1 MKFRFGYLILG
12 LFFFVGCEKDQ
23 YKYKKFLDNKEVVY
37 AGLAEKPIARSGNLR
52 VQLEWQKSIDPSV
65 VFYMIYWNNNGDSS
79 RVPATAINTDGLYKY
94 MITGLPEYVQSFNI
108 VTVDDRG
115 NRSIGQ
121 SLNAVRVFGPF
132 YTASLTNQ
140 RLNTRR
146 FFGTDSVRMFFL
158 KMDSTKVFS
167 RIRYYKNDNT
177 LDSVTFLSDSVT
189 IKSFKPGTKPAIQ
202 SYFKPAATAIDTFKT
217 LLADSLLAF

>member
-1 MKFRFGYLILG
+1 MKFRFGYLFLC
-12 LFFFVGCEKDQ
+12 LFFFTGCEKDQ
-23 YKYKKFLDNKEVVY
+23 YKYKKFLDNKEIVY
-37 AGLAEKPIARSGNLR
+37 AGLAEKPLARSGNLR

-65 VFYMIYWNNNGDSS
+65 VAYIIYWNNNSDSS
-79 RVPATAINTDGLYKY
+79 RVPATAIDTDGSYKY
-94 MITGLPEYVQSFNI
+94 MVTGLPEYVQTFNI

-146 FFGTDSVRMFFL
+146 FFGTDSVRLFFL

-167 RIRYYKNDNT
+167 KIRYYKNDGT
-177 LDSVTFLSDSVT
+177 PDSILFPGDSVTV
-189 IKSFKPGTKPAIQ
+189 KSFQPGTKPTVQ
-202 SYFKPAATAIDTFKT
+202 SYFKPLKTAIDTFKT
-217 LLADSLLAF
+217 LQPDSLLAF